1 MSCSIHILAERLPA
15 RGGRSLIHHEQGLI
29 LLFDIDGELHAID
42 DSCPHAGA
50 SLFSGRLEGRWLQCP
65 AHGLRFDL
73 GTGCPAGI
81 KGFGLRRHGIS
92 WIGGE
97 CHVVLADQEATA

>member
-1 MSCSIHILAERLPA
+1 MNAVLHIPAERLPA
-15 RGGRSLIHHEQGLI
+15 RGGRSLFHHEQRII
-29 LLFDIDGELHAID
+29 LLFNVDGELHAID

-73 GTGCPAGI
+73 ASGCPAGI

-92 WIGGE
+92 WIDGE
-97 CHVVLADQEATA
+97 CHVVISDQEVPA

>member
-1 MSCSIHILAERLPA
+1 MNAVLHIPAERLPA
-15 RGGRSLIHHEQGLI
+15 RGGRSLFHHEQGII

-50 SLFSGRLEGRWLQCP
+50 SLFSGRLDGRWLQCP

-73 GTGCPAGI
+73 ATGCPAGI
-81 KGFGLRRHGIS
+81 KGFGLQRYKVEWRAD
-92 WIGGE
+92 E
-97 CHVVLADQEATA
+97 CYLVTARQEMPA

>member
-1 MSCSIHILAERLPA
+1 MSGVVRIPAERLPA
-15 RGGRSLIHHEQGLI
+15 RGGRSLFHHENGI
-29 LLFDIDGELHAID
+29 FLLFDIDGELHAIE

-50 SLFSGRLEGRWLQCP
+50 SLFSGRLDGPWLQCP

-73 GTGCPAGI
+73 ATGCPAGI

-92 WIGGE
+92 WIAGE
-97 CHVVLADQEATA
+97 CHVVIADQEVPA

>member
-1 MSCSIHILAERLPA
+1 MSCSIHIPAERLPA

-29 LLFDIDGELHAID
+29 LLLDIDGELHAID

-50 SLFSGRLEGRWLQCP
+50 SLFSGRLDGRWLQCP
-65 AHGLRFDL
+65 AHGLRFDAA
-73 GTGCPAGI
+73 TGCPAGI

-92 WIGGE
+92 WIAGE
-97 CHVVLADQEATA
+97 CHVVIADEEVSA